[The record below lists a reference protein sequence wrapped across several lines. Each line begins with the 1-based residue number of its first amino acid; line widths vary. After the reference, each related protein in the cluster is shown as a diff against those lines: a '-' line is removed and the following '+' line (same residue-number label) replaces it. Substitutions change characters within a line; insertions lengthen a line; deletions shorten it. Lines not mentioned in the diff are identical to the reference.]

1 VEERCV
7 TDRAQHAYVFVD
19 TLRFTGHPIRWSHQS
34 NSRPTLLE
42 WFLPWNRV
50 LGYPFF
56 CSLVYGRRR
65 VTHARTLES
74 CRGSHMH
81 PVRPH
86 RLRRTRTLPL
96 PAARADTN
104 EIACPAT
111 TAKASIPMRL
121 DRRLTPSR
129 TDHLLAGRARPS
141 KSYRLGILLYAIKVP
156 QYHTDCTVRTTC

>member
-1 VEERCV
+1 VREHGGRICCV

-50 LGYPFF
+50 LGYRFF

-65 VTHARTLES
+65 VTRRGWYVRTHARTLES
-74 CRGSHMH
+74 SRGSHMH

-86 RLRRTRTLPL
+86 RLRRTLPL

-129 TDHLLAGRARPS
+129 A
-141 KSYRLGILLYAIKVP
+141 
-156 QYHTDCTVRTTC
+156 VRTIYCPAAPGQASRTG